1 VRSAKGAQPCR
12 QTDAGTVD
20 IGGLGVPVLR
30 GYVKAVVHTGWNV
43 KNSKSSATVRIP
55 RRTWLQFGGAA
66 GLLTCFDG
74 KGLAAAPDAKLP
86 PSIAA
91 LESMRS
97 LVKPITLAE
106 RQARIERARELMVEH
121 KIDAIMLTGG
131 TSLNYFTGVR
141 WGNSE
146 RLFSVVIPAKGRAF
160 SVCPSFEK
168 GRAEEQLN
176 KSPLESAEVLTWNED
191 ESPFQLLAKGLKDR
205 GIAGGS
211 VGVEE
216 RTQFAFSNEVGKA
229 APGAA
234 FVDATVV
241 TAGCR
246 MIKSAHE
253 IELMSIA
260 NQATLKVYKAV
271 YQALEPGMTQR
282 DAGNLVDAAY
292 ARVGF
297 RGEASIEVG
306 EYSANPHGSLT
317 PQTIKEGS
325 MVLIDDGCTVEGYV
339 SDITRS
345 FVLGTPTDKMKRVFD
360 LVYQAQKAALEAV
373 HVGAECQS
381 IDAAARKVIVDGGF
395 GPDYKYF
402 GHRVGHG
409 IGMDGHEWPYLVR
422 GNKTLLQAGMTF
434 SDEPGIYIPG
444 EFGLRLEDDMQVTP
458 NGGVMFTPQSKSL
471 ELPFD

>member
-1 VRSAKGAQPCR
+1 
-12 QTDAGTVD
+12 
-20 IGGLGVPVLR
+20 
-30 GYVKAVVHTGWNV
+30 
-43 KNSKSSATVRIP
+43 
-55 RRTWLQFGGAA
+55 
-66 GLLTCFDG
+66 
-74 KGLAAAPDAKLP
+74 
-86 PSIAA
+86 
-91 LESMRS
+91 MRNM
-97 LVKPITLAE
+97 VKPITVAE
-106 RQARIERARELMVEH
+106 RQARIARAQELMAEH
-121 KIDAIMLTGG
+121 KIDAIMMAGG
-131 TSLNYFTGVR
+131 TSLNYFTGIR

-146 RLFSVVIPAKGRAF
+146 RLFSVVIPVKGRAF
-160 SVCPSFEK
+160 SICPSFEES
-168 GRAEEQLN
+168 RAVEQIAN
-176 KSPLESAEVLTWNED
+176 SPLADAEILTWHED
-191 ESPFQLLAKGLKDR
+191 DSPFQLLAKGLKSR
-205 GIAGGS
+205 GIATGS
-211 VGVEE
+211 IGVEE
-216 RTQFAFSNEVGKA
+216 RTPFAFSNEIGKA
-229 APGAA
+229 AAGASL
-234 FVDATVV
+234 VDATPV

-271 YQALEPGMTQR
+271 YQALQPGMSQR

-306 EYSANPHGSLT
+306 EFSANPHGSLT
-317 PQTIKEGS
+317 PQTIREGT
-325 MVLIDDGCTVEGYV
+325 MVVIDDGCTVEGYQ

-345 FVLGTPTDKMKRVFD
+345 FVLGKPSDKMKRVFD
-360 LVYQAQKAALEAV
+360 IVHAAQKAALDAV

-422 GNKTLLQAGMTF
+422 GNKTLLKANMTF

-444 EFGLRLEDDMQVTP
+444 EFGLRLEDDMRVTP
-458 NGGVMFTPQSKSL
+458 EGGVMLTPQSPSL
-471 ELPFD
+471 EHPFD